1 MDGIACKPALHMEL
15 HVRLAKIAV
24 AQATA
29 MHAIQ
34 IKSKIL
40 ELYGRCVKHLSYVIP
55 LCCAIQRASC

>member
-1 MDGIACKPALHMEL
+1 MDGIACKPALHMDL

-34 IKSKIL
+34 IKT
-40 ELYGRCVKHLSYVIP
+40 VKFLNCMEGVSSI
-55 LCCAIQRASC
+55 